1 MEGCSVLVTGGLG
14 FIGSHTVVP
23 LLLQGCKVCVMDN
36 LSNASAKVGER
47 IKKLAGDDKFAN
59 LRVET
64 LDICDAEGT
73 ERLLKEVK
81 FDACIHFA
89 GYKAVGESVEKPL
102 LYYQEYSPRYSPRCS
117 RRSAPL
123 PLTRA
128 QVNVQG
134 TLNLI
139 ECMRDAGCR
148 NIVFSSSATVYVRA
162 IHTPRSRR
170 DTGRDVSRDVIRYP
184 KRSM

>member
-1 MEGCSVLVTGGLG
+1 MDIREKEALADIFAAHDISA
-14 FIGSHTVVP
+14 VV
-23 LLLQGCKVCVMDN
+23 
-36 LSNASAKVGER
+36 
-47 IKKLAGDDKFAN
+47 
-59 LRVET
+59 
-64 LDICDAEGT
+64 
-73 ERLLKEVK
+73 
-81 FDACIHFA
+81 HFA
-89 GYKAVGESVEKPL
+89 GLKAVGESVEKPL

>member
-1 MEGCSVLVTGGLG
+1 MPRCAHRQEL
-14 FIGSHTVVP
+14 IAR
-23 LLLQGCKVCVMDN
+23 LLAARAEFTRG
-36 LSNASAKVGER
+36 ASAQVEFYQVDIREKEA
-47 IKKLAGDDKFAN
+47 LADIFAAH
-59 LRVET
+59 
-64 LDICDAEGT
+64 DISA
-73 ERLLKEVK
+73 VV
-81 FDACIHFA
+81 HFA
-89 GYKAVGESVEKPL
+89 GLKAVGESVEKPL
-102 LYYQEYSPRYSPRCS
+102 LYYQEYSPRYSPRYS

-162 IHTPRSRR
+162 IHTPRSRG